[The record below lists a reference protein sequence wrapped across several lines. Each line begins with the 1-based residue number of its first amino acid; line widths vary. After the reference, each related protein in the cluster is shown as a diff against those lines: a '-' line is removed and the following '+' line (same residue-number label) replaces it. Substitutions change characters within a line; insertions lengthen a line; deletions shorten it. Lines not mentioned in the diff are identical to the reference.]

1 VWQRWVRLR
10 VPVQGTTNDERK
22 EKQMAGEFVHIEIP
36 AADTQKSREF
46 YGLLFGWKYQENPGP
61 FDYYMAQ
68 IGDRQGAAITNM
80 EPGKRG
86 SRN

>member
-1 VWQRWVRLR
+1 
-10 VPVQGTTNDERK
+10 
-22 EKQMAGEFVHIEIP
+22 MAGEFVHIEIP

-80 EPGKRG
+80 EPGMGHAPTSSSMTSTPEPRG